1 MELVTLRTRDLTPP
15 TPLSGISYRPG
26 LPPIKLEDYG
36 GSEHFYRFLMEELL
50 PAFAAAYP
58 LNTEDKTLYV
68 TSSGAS
74 TGERSGRLSWGCVPT
89 GGVRVRPVFGSNC
102 CAITA
107 RCTTAALTSRLYHLL
122 RRPI

>member
-15 TPLSGISYRPG
+15 TPLSGIPHRPG

-58 LNTEDKTLYV
+58 LNTEEKTLLCD
-68 TSSGAS
+68 
-74 TGERSGRLSWGCVPT
+74 E
-89 GGVRVRPVFGSNC
+89 
-102 CAITA
+102 
-107 RCTTAALTSRLYHLL
+107 L
-122 RRPI
+122 RRVVW